1 MYNLIVLTGIE
12 RYPSLSFPALKKA
25 FQTEVRP
32 EIEGSDRSAHHWKLL
47 IIIDHLW
54 LSLIIIDYRWKAFQ
68 QKCGLQLKDQIALH
82 LWKKKK
88 LYGFST
94 WKISKL
100 TKNNCEQEKVLSIAR
115 DSRAECVK
123 IHGDKNYKNCKH
135 FVPDLRPKS
144 IVYKNSWQGS
154 ISAMTIY
161 RVVKPFY
168 DIAVRPFCKKP
179 PLFRS
184 RSIDCSKTIN
194 QNACLA

>member
-1 MYNLIVLTGIE
+1 MEG
-12 RYPSLSFPALKKA
+12 LS
-25 FQTEVRP
+25 TEVRP
-32 EIEGSDRSAHHWKLL
+32 AIERSDRSA
-47 IIIDHLW
+47 
-54 LSLIIIDYRWKAFQ
+54 FV
-68 QKCGLQLKDQIALH
+68 
-82 LWKKKK
+82 KKK

-94 WKISKL
+94 WNTSKL
-100 TKNNCEQEKVLSIAR
+100 TKKYCKQEKVLSIAR

-123 IHGDKNYKNCKH
+123 IHGGKNYKNCKH

-161 RVVKPFY
+161 WVVKPFY

-184 RSIDCSKTIN
+184 RSIGCSKTIN
-194 QNACLA
+194 QNARLA

>member
-1 MYNLIVLTGIE
+1 M
-12 RYPSLSFPALKKA
+12 
-25 FQTEVRP
+25 RP

-54 LSLIIIDYRWKAFQ
+54 LSLIIIVDYRWKAFQ

-82 LWKKKK
+82 LWKK

-100 TKNNCEQEKVLSIAR
+100 TKNNCKQEKVLSIAR

-161 RVVKPFY
+161 WVVKPFY

-184 RSIDCSKTIN
+184 RSIGCSKTIN
-194 QNACLA
+194 QNARLA